1 MTSLSVASKF
11 CSTCACWAGT
21 RKLKAEGCVEFH
33 PYSKGPCQG
42 GGFQYALMAAL
53 ATCQK
58 WQLWPA
64 AAPTSGPGRGYS

>member
-1 MTSLSVASKF
+1 MTTLSVASKF
-11 CSTCACWAGT
+11 CSTCAFWAGA
-21 RKLKAEGCVEFH
+21 RKLKAEGGVEFH

-42 GGFQYALMAAL
+42 GGYPYALMAAM

-64 AAPTSGPGRGYS
+64 AAPVSGPGRV